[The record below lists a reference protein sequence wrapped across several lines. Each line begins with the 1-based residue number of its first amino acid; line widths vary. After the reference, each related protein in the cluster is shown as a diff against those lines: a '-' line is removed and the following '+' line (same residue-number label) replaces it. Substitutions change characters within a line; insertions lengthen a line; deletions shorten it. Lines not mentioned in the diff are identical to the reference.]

1 MQKALTFTLVPLLIT
16 LFWVGCQN
24 KNTAEIQ
31 KLEARYNEDASVALA
46 DSLVHLYRLSVKED
60 PNNHAQNLIYLTR
73 AADIR
78 FTKTGD
84 AVTASRWLDDAIK
97 NHSEGQD
104 LAETMGVYALIW
116 NAYLYKKI
124 PALSLD
130 PADVNNMRFHLDKN
144 LQWLDSCVV
153 RLEKKLGTPT
163 SLDKSSA
170 WKYIDICEAYVD
182 RITKKQPERSVDLL
196 MKAAGLAK
204 TIENPNKAIQL
215 YNYIVD
221 KMPNHAKAPTAM
233 FMTGFIYEND
243 LGNVE
248 KARAVYEGFLI
259 KYPNDP
265 DFTDDAQMALKLL
278 GKSPEEIIKSFE
290 KAPQ

>member
-97 NHSEGQD
+97 
-104 LAETMGVYALIW
+104 T
-116 NAYLYKKI
+116 
-124 PALSLD
+124 
-130 PADVNNMRFHLDKN
+130 
-144 LQWLDSCVV
+144 
-153 RLEKKLGTPT
+153 TP
-163 SLDKSSA
+163 
-170 WKYIDICEAYVD
+170 
-182 RITKKQPERSVDLL
+182 
-196 MKAAGLAK
+196 
-204 TIENPNKAIQL
+204 
-215 YNYIVD
+215 
-221 KMPNHAKAPTAM
+221 
-233 FMTGFIYEND
+233 
-243 LGNVE
+243 
-248 KARAVYEGFLI
+248 KARIWRKPWVCM
-259 KYPNDP
+259 P
-265 DFTDDAQMALKLL
+265 
-278 GKSPEEIIKSFE
+278 
-290 KAPQ
+290 